1 MSVKA
6 YMDVL
11 KVQHCQLQYFK
22 RERKKNKYFTFKILL
37 YKSFLLYILIFLIF

>member
-1 MSVKA
+1 MFVKA

-22 RERKKNKYFTFKILL
+22 RETNVKENEYFTFKILL
-37 YKSFLLYILIFLIF
+37 YKSFLIYILIF